1 MAAAGRGTVDPRAP
15 GQERMFKAQEPFTFF
30 SRLHL
35 IELTA
40 LKAATIPEL
49 LAHLKTVSG
58 SSIYHHTHHFIQR
71 HQYLSP
77 EPPNDFAYWI
87 SEVLG
92 ERALGEKLASIDL
105 MLLPT
110 IRSIREKL
118 IETIEEALKTQRR
131 SMTIS
136 APEGEEFSFLK
147 SVSFIFPTP
156 YRAEDLGAFAEC
168 LGKVSISSIYYHM
181 FEARLR
187 LERPTNDF
195 SNWLSGSV
203 GETQLAVRIAQLD
216 PYTQTGEGL
225 RATILRI
232 VEKRLSQLQEKGS

>member
-1 MAAAGRGTVDPRAP
+1 
-15 GQERMFKAQEPFTFF
+15 MFTAHEPFTFY

-40 LKAATIPEL
+40 LRATTIPEL
-49 LAHLKTVSG
+49 LEHLKTVSG

-87 SEVLG
+87 ADVLG
-92 ERALGEKLASIDL
+92 ERELGERLASIDL
-105 MLLPT
+105 MQLPT

-118 IETIEEALKTQRR
+118 VETIEQALEAHGRIR
-131 SMTIS
+131 SIS
-136 APEGEEFSFLK
+136 APEGAEFSFLK
-147 SVSFIFPTP
+147 SVSFIFPT
-156 YRAEDLGAFAEC
+156 AHVAADLGVFAEC
-168 LGKVSISSIYYHM
+168 LRKASISSIYFHM

-195 SNWLSGSV
+195 SNWLSNSL

-232 VEKRLSQLQEKGS
+232 IDKRLAQLQEKGS